1 MLNILNGRLNRLQY
15 FTLNF
20 ISVVLFVI
28 MFFIITFNFKNISG
42 VLFAFL
48 LITFFISQ
56 LSIIVR
62 RFHDIN
68 QSGFMSILL
77 LAPMVNIV
85 ISLILLFKKGDPSE
99 NKYGP
104 AIYNSYIYDT
114 FFKRR

>member
-1 MLNILNGRLNRLQY
+1 
-15 FTLNF
+15 
-20 ISVVLFVI
+20 
-28 MFFIITFNFKNISG
+28 MFYIITFNFRSISG
-42 VLFAFL
+42 VLIAFL

-68 QSGFMSILL
+68 QSGFLILL
-77 LAPMVNIV
+77 FLIPMVNIV

-99 NKYGP
+99 NKFGP
-104 AIYNSYIYDT
+104 AIYNSFIYDT